1 MYDYISRRWTI
12 VVLRDGMEVTLHPA
26 HVVLAAGTIGTPRI
40 PGIPTLDV
48 FSGEILHSAQY
59 QGGKPFAGK
68 HAIVVGA
75 GNSSADICQDLV
87 VQGAR
92 SVTMV
97 QRSSTC
103 VMACSSIR
111 QVAERIWPEDV
122 PTAVADFK
130 SMSTPFRLLKEVLSE
145 RKDELRA
152 QEKNLHDMLTGAG
165 LELNMGK
172 DGSGQFPMFFER
184 FGGLIPVACWADT
197 DLKFAVQDTVT
208 LSLRRSLLR
217 RLTDC
222 RARCRL
228 RRVNWIRSS

>member
-1 MYDYISRRWTI
+1 
-12 VVLRDGMEVTLHPA
+12 
-26 HVVLAAGTIGTPRI
+26 
-40 PGIPTLDV
+40 
-48 FSGEILHSAQY
+48 
-59 QGGKPFAGK
+59 
-68 HAIVVGA
+68 
-75 GNSSADICQDLV
+75 
-87 VQGAR
+87 
-92 SVTMV
+92 
-97 QRSSTC
+97 
-103 VMACSSIR
+103 MACSSIR

-208 LSLRRSLLR
+208 LSLRRSLL
-217 RLTDC
+217 
-222 RARCRL
+222 
-228 RRVNWIRSS
+228 